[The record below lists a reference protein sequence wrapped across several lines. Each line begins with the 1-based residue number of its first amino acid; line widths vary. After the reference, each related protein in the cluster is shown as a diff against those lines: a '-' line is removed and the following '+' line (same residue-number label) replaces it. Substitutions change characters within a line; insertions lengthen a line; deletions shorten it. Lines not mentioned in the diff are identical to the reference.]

1 MIRID
6 ARPWSR
12 EASKIRIGSD
22 GTTMNVSVRR
32 LSARSVHPPLRP
44 ANTPTTTPITV
55 AKKPTR
61 IPRMSEF
68 RSE

>member
-1 MIRID
+1 M
-6 ARPWSR
+6 S
-12 EASKIRIGSD
+12 
-22 GTTMNVSVRR
+22 VSMRR
-32 LSARSVHPPLRP
+32 LSARSAHPPFNP

-61 IPRMSEF
+61 TPRISEF